1 MNIFLEEVLSVDM
14 LHAELERETK
24 IIKNLEKEN
33 QKIYE
38 ELIEEIKQKK
48 IREDQM
54 LTETGSLKKYIEK
67 LEKKKWDRQKCKRT
81 INPQSY
87 NEVEISE
94 RP

>member
-24 IIKNLEKEN
+24 MIKNLEKEN

-54 LTETGSLKKYIEK
+54 LTETVSLKKYIEK
-67 LEKKKWDRQKCKRT
+67 LEKKM
-81 INPQSY
+81 
-87 NEVEISE
+87 V
-94 RP
+94 

>member
-54 LTETGSLKKYIEK
+54 LTETVSLKKYIEK
-67 LEKKKWDRQKCKRT
+67 LEKKMGQTKMQKNYQPSVLQRSGD
-81 INPQSY
+81 I
-87 NEVEISE
+87 
-94 RP
+94 

>member
-24 IIKNLEKEN
+24 MIKNLEKEN

-54 LTETGSLKKYIEK
+54 LTETVSLKKYIEK
-67 LEKKKWDRQKCKRT
+67 LEKKWDRQKCKRT